1 MPYLLRVCTPIR
13 DWDKVSSLLDSIEN
27 RQVIK
32 HNVDKLFP
40 NRPDLDAVELV
51 MIIDC
56 DSNYIKTLR
65 RELATRLSGTIGFFI
80 LYRVKN
86 TKAYSI

>member
-1 MPYLLRVCTPIR
+1 
-13 DWDKVSSLLDSIEN
+13 SIEN
-27 RQVIK
+27 GQVVK

-40 NRPDLDAVELV
+40 NRPDLDAVEFI

-56 DSNYIKTLR
+56 GIDYVKMLR
-65 RELATRLSGTIGFFI
+65 KELAARLSGTIGFFI

-86 TKAYSI
+86 TKVLNV